1 MSCTVYITETLV
13 TSLIEINEG
22 TSELLDKQVDT
33 ENENL
38 QIKIP
43 GITQALVKCAMKIKE
58 SRSKKRLPCKNFFT
72 EKRTL

>member
-38 QIKIP
+38 QIKIL
-43 GITQALVKCAMKIKE
+43 GITQALVKCVMKIKE
-58 SRSKKRLPCKNFFT
+58 RK
-72 EKRTL
+72 